1 MLQKWFKPAIPFQIG
16 LYKMI
21 ENKTSI
27 WIEEGYQS
35 FANEGSNGL
44 RIEVIARKVGKSKSS
59 FYHHFADLEGFI
71 EVLLEEHLE
80 RAKKIAVAA
89 QSCKN
94 MVPEMLHLLLSVKQD
109 ILFNRQLRVFRHIP
123 AFKECFECSHRP
135 IEDAFLGIWA
145 KSLGLEDKTYLA
157 RIILNLTIE
166 NFYLRMT
173 AETFSYEWLLQYL
186 HEIRTMVRE
195 MMKNNAH

>member
-1 MLQKWFKPAIPFQIG
+1 
-16 LYKMI
+16 MI

-27 WIEEGYQS
+27 WIEAGYQT
-35 FANEGSNGL
+35 FADEGPNGL
-44 RIEVIARKVGKSKSS
+44 RIEVIAKKVGKSKSS
-59 FYHHFADLEGFI
+59 FYHHFADLEGFT
-71 EVLLEEHLE
+71 EALLKEHLE

-94 MVPEMLHLLLSVKQD
+94 MVPEMFNLLLSVKQD

-123 AFKECFECSHRP
+123 AFKDCFERSHRP

-145 KSLGLEDKTYLA
+145 KSLDLEGKMYLA

-166 NFYLRMT
+166 NFYLCIT
-173 AETFSYEWLLQYL
+173 ADTFTNEWLLNYL

-195 MMKNNAH
+195 MMKNNTN